1 VKLALVVPGGVDRS
15 GEYRVIPVLLALIA
29 RLSVRHEVHVFALH
43 QEPRPARWDLL
54 GAHVHNIGSGW
65 TRFRAVRAICAE
77 HRLAPFQAVHSI
89 WSGTPGMVSVSAAR
103 LLGIPCLVHLAG
115 GELVALRE
123 IGYGGMLSWKGWL
136 RESIVLRAASVVT
149 AASAP
154 MIDALAEL
162 GIAARRVPLGVDLS
176 VWLPRQPRRREIE
189 GPARLI
195 HLASLNRVKDQSTL
209 LAALARVAQ
218 SGLRF
223 HLDIV
228 GEDTLHGEIQ
238 ALAQRL
244 SLTGNVTFHGFLP
257 QSGVRILVEAS
268 HLMIITS
275 RHEAGPLAVLEAAVV
290 GVPTVGTAVGHIAE
304 WSPRAARSVPV
315 GDSEALAQAICE
327 LLRDESLRLDIARAA
342 FDLARRE
349 DADFTAQTFQALY
362 SSLCETEET
371 GIGNP

>member
-1 VKLALVVPGGVDRS
+1 
-15 GEYRVIPVLLALIA
+15 
-29 RLSVRHEVHVFALH
+29 
-43 QEPRPARWDLL
+43 
-54 GAHVHNIGSGW
+54 
-65 TRFRAVRAICAE
+65 
-77 HRLAPFQAVHSI
+77 
-89 WSGTPGMVSVSAAR
+89 
-103 LLGIPCLVHLAG
+103 
-115 GELVALRE
+115 
-123 IGYGGMLSWKGWL
+123 
-136 RESIVLRAASVVT
+136 
-149 AASAP
+149 
-154 MIDALAEL
+154 
-162 GIAARRVPLGVDLS
+162 
-176 VWLPRQPRRREIE
+176 
-189 GPARLI
+189 
-195 HLASLNRVKDQSTL
+195 